1 MREKEKLYMDFI
13 GLWTYNRHLKE
24 NKTKNDN
31 NGFILRACELKIGE
45 TELWRRHF
53 YFLLFAQ
60 SISNIKPFN
69 QLKILQSYHLYKNT
83 LKCFVDTDINEQ
95 E

>member
-1 MREKEKLYMDFI
+1 M
-13 GLWTYNRHLKE
+13 KE

-83 LKCFVDTDINEQ
+83 LKCFVDTDINERVNMLWFNNKFYTYNLNDLQ
-95 E
+95 